1 MRFGRW
7 RSLIWLALAAT
18 AMGGFLGCAANPK
31 CLDQALLGNRNPA
44 AHGTNVE
51 DGYVVHCPDVLEV
64 TVPGHPEWSGYR
76 VVNADGRIALADHV
90 FLRIDGKTAAE
101 IGAIVEKLAS
111 APAGV
116 EVHVAEYQSQKLYLY
131 SDVPGLQRAVPYQG
145 PETIVDLLQRVG
157 GISSRCAPN
166 EIQVVRAHVADGRPT
181 EVFKVDLAAILLKH
195 DLRTNI
201 QLQSFDQ
208 VYIGQSR
215 QSAVLSCCPPWLQP
229 LYKVLCGIGRRE
241 RASQQTKQL
250 LSDRRPNGNSSL

>member
-1 MRFGRW
+1 V
-7 RSLIWLALAAT
+7 
-18 AMGGFLGCAANPK
+18 
-31 CLDQALLGNRNPA
+31 NRNPA
-44 AHGTNVE
+44 VHGTSVE
-51 DGYVVHCPDVLEV
+51 DGYVVHCPDVLDV
-64 TVPGHPEWSGYR
+64 AVPGHPEWSGYR
-76 VVNADGRIALADHV
+76 VVNADGRIALSDHV
-90 FLRIDGKTAAE
+90 FCRIEGKTPPE
-101 IGAIVEKLAS
+101 IGAIMEKLTAS
-111 APAGV
+111 SGA
-116 EVHVAEYQSQKLYLY
+116 EVHVAQYQSQKLYLY

-208 VYIGQSR
+208 VFIGQSR

-229 LYKVLCGIGRRE
+229 LYKVLCGIGGRE

-250 LSDRRPNGNSSL
+250 LSDRRPNGSPSL